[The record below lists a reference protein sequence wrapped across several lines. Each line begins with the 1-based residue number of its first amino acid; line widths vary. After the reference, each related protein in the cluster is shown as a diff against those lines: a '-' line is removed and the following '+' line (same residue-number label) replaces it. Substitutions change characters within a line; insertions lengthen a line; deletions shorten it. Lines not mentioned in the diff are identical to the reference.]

1 MARNTSG
8 YKRLPGRGSTLA
20 GYHRMW
26 LGDDHVL
33 LVKSGTMNET
43 YRRFF
48 FADIQAIT
56 LRRTDFGKYLNGAFG
71 FMFFVFALI
80 ALQVSGAGGIALWC
94 LAAPFL
100 LMLVTN
106 LAQGP
111 TCATYIKT
119 AVQNE
124 RIHALGRVRTA
135 NKFRDHVRPLISA
148 TQASLTEPPP
158 PPPATSPLEMPAELQ
173 TVPPPA

>member
-20 GYHRMW
+20 GYHRLW

-80 ALQVSGAGGIALWC
+80 ALQVSGVGGIVLWC

-111 TCATYIKT
+111 TCALTSRQPSRTNASTPLAACAPRTNFVT
-119 AVQNE
+119 AC
-124 RIHALGRVRTA
+124 GR
-135 NKFRDHVRPLISA
+135 
-148 TQASLTEPPP
+148 
-158 PPPATSPLEMPAELQ
+158 
-173 TVPPPA
+173 